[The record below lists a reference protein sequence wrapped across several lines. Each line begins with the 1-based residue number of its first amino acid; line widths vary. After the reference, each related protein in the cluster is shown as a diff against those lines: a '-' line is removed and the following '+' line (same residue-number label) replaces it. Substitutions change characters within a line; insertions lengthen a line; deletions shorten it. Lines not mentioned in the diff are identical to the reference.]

1 QNVQY
6 FTLDFSLGNVK
17 MLLQKC
23 GDMCHEIKHL
33 PLPEFLCKKMPK
45 IREGEAVHFYTF
57 QGGRKHEKTIIN
69 YPCGGNAY
77 VIDSVSICGRSRAGT
92 YAF

>member
-1 QNVQY
+1 MPGFLFCQNVQY

-33 PLPEFLCKKMPK
+33 PLPEFLCKKSG
-45 IREGEAVHFYTF
+45 RGGSTF
-57 QGGRKHEKTIIN
+57 LYISRRKKT
-69 YPCGGNAY
+69 
-77 VIDSVSICGRSRAGT
+77 
-92 YAF
+92 